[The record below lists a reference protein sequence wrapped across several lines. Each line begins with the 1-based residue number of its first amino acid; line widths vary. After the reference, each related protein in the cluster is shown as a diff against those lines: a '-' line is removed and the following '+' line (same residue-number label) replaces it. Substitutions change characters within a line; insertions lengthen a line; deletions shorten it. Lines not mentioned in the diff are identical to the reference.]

1 MAEKTYTIT
10 DEQGLQAQQVTL
22 LVNTANK
29 FASEISL
36 EYKAKKVNLKSI
48 MGVMSLGVSQ
58 GSEVKVSA
66 IGEDAEAVI
75 KALTETLEANKLISA

>member
-1 MAEKTYTIT
+1 
-10 DEQGLQAQQVTL
+10 
-22 LVNTANK
+22 
-29 FASEISL
+29 
-36 EYKAKKVNLKSI
+36 